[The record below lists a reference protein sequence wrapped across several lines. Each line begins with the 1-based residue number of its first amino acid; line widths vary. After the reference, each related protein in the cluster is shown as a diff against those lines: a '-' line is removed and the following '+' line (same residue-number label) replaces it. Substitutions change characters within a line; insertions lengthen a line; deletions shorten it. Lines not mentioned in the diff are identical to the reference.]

1 MFGAV
6 VFSPDGT
13 LVAIETSEHLIVFDL
28 TWNTELRRFPLKST
42 VLSRRM
48 VFPHRGQKLF
58 IEDGKTILE
67 CELDS
72 NEQCKTLANDAFEG
86 GAFAVS
92 EEDRWLAYLDQ
103 NKIPEA
109 IDLRNGG
116 PKIRFSGLVSASD
129 DLASFWSLATFSS
142 DSKLLA
148 VARGGRDALLFRMEP
163 KPHFDSS
170 RPISGGSY
178 DMSFDRE
185 NRLFVCIMVQNGDNL
200 ASDSFKVLDVTD
212 RKFVGGLIKG
222 YAPQLVQ
229 HANAVTFKLSENP
242 NVAQIDLGM
251 LTLSTGKSSIL
262 AHLVANPASVHVS
275 LDAMKVVYSE
285 PSLSAVLLR
294 DLASAA
300 PPKILDW
307 ADKPV
312 LRPRFHLRY

>member
-1 MFGAV
+1 MSALDNNAAELAIGRRPRRFICGLAHHSSAGILLCAFVALVLASQEIYCASPADKASGPTPELVLRAGAGLIPVFGAV

-200 ASDSFKVLDVTD
+200 AWIPL
-212 RKFVGGLIKG
+212 RCW
-222 YAPQLVQ
+222 
-229 HANAVTFKLSENP
+229 
-242 NVAQIDLGM
+242 
-251 LTLSTGKSSIL
+251 TLPTASS
-262 AHLVANPASVHVS
+262 
-275 LDAMKVVYSE
+275 
-285 PSLSAVLLR
+285 SAG
-294 DLASAA
+294 
-300 PPKILDW
+300 
-307 ADKPV
+307 
-312 LRPRFHLRY
+312 